1 MKLVIQRVI
10 HARLTV
16 DGVLKGAID
25 RGMVVFVGFGKN
37 DHESLIEPAVRKV
50 LKLRIF
56 ADVHDKMNL
65 SLLDI
70 SGGLMV
76 VSQFTLYARTE
87 GGNRPDFLEAMN
99 PSEAETLFN
108 RFVETCMKFYPG
120 KIVGGDFG
128 SQMLVEIHNDGPVT
142 IVINWEK

>member
-37 DHESLIEPAVRKV
+37 DHESLIEPVVRKI

-56 ADVHDKMNL
+56 ADAHDKMNL

-70 SGGLMV
+70 SGGLMI

-87 GGNRPDFLEAMN
+87 GG
-99 PSEAETLFN
+99 
-108 RFVETCMKFYPG
+108 
-120 KIVGGDFG
+120 
-128 SQMLVEIHNDGPVT
+128 
-142 IVINWEK
+142 